1 MKSLGFQKSFARDI
15 DFCMNFL
22 RFETEPQE
30 GETVGDVAY
39 RRLRSDIVNGH
50 LKPLEKLKLE
60 QMRETYGASVSTLR
74 EILNRLAVE
83 ELVTAEGQRGFRVAP
98 VSREDLRDLADLRIL
113 LEATALRRSIEGGD
127 LDWEGSVVSAHYKLS
142 IVEKELISGNSAS
155 VAQWVRYDWGFH
167 HATISACEQQVL
179 MQTHSSVFDRYA
191 RYHMLVLDFRGE
203 AVAEDHARL
212 RDLVLT
218 RDTDAAVA
226 LLVRHIES
234 GLEHVLG
241 TGLIP

>member
-1 MKSLGFQKSFARDI
+1 
-15 DFCMNFL
+15 MNFL
-22 RFETEPQE
+22 RFETDPQT

-39 RRLRSDIVNGH
+39 RRLRSDIVNGR

-60 QMRETYGASVSTLR
+60 QLREIYGVSVSTLR

-98 VSREDLRDLADLRIL
+98 ISQGDLRDLADLRIL
-113 LEATALRRSIEGGD
+113 LETNALRRSIEGGD

-142 IVEKELISGNSAS
+142 IVENALVDGNAAS

-167 HATISACEQQVL
+167 HATIAACDQHVL

-191 RYHMLVLDFRGE
+191 RYHMLVLDFREG
-203 AVAEDHARL
+203 VAADHKRL
-212 RDLVLT
+212 RDLVLK
-218 RDTDAAVA
+218 RDAEAAVD
-226 LLVRHIES
+226 LLVRHIEV
-234 GLEHVLG
+234 GMEHVLG